1 MKSLY
6 APVIQLLVGM
16 VLVALAIRLTW
27 ELLEPALLPVSVI
40 ALVVT
45 ILIVAYR
52 RR

>member
-6 APVIQLLVGM
+6 TPLVQPLIGL
-16 VLVALAIRLTW
+16 VLAALAIRLTW
-27 ELLEPALLPVSVI
+27 ELLAPALLPVSVI

-45 ILIVAYR
+45 VLVVAYR